1 MLLISVYKTVPV
13 PVSKYKLLF
22 DKERYALGPC
32 KFKIGLLN
40 SLIRYSLFC
49 FDFFVVVSINLK
61 FVSKLLSAARIT
73 FFAIPLK
80 SLGKMFFISLVKL
93 FFHDKL

>member
-1 MLLISVYKTVPV
+1 
-13 PVSKYKLLF
+13 LLF
-22 DKERYALGPC
+22 NKERYALGPC

-61 FVSKLLSAARIT
+61 FVSKLLSATPIT

-80 SLGKMFFISLVKL
+80 SLGKMFFYIIDKTFISIT
-93 FFHDKL
+93 DGAIE